1 MKIKQGLKIF
11 IFGVAALIIFG
22 GGFYYGQV
30 QAASIKGLNV
40 TKNQELDFN
49 LYWQVW
55 GLMKGSYVD
64 RESISDEDLF
74 YGSIRGMVNSLGDP
88 YSVYM
93 TPKESQEFNNDLAGT
108 FEGIGAEV
116 GIRDNIITI
125 VAPLDDM
132 PAQKAGLMAGDKIY
146 EINGEITTDFT
157 VDKAVK
163 KIRGPKGTDV
173 TLTIFREGLKESKKI
188 TITRGTI
195 VVQSVKGEFRK
206 DGLYML
212 RISSFGDDT
221 ERLFNQ
227 EVEKITELK
236 PRGIILDLR
245 NNPGGYLQGAVT
257 IASEWVDKGPIVI
270 EKYDENNLENYLP
283 EGVARLKNFP
293 TIVLINGGSASA
305 AEIVAGAL
313 KDHEKATLVGETS
326 YGKGSVQN
334 FIPLDNGSALK
345 ITIAK
350 WLTPSGE
357 SIDKAGIKPN
367 IESVMTFED
376 VEKNLD
382 PQMDTAANLLLK
394 KK

>member
-1 MKIKQGLKIF
+1 MKIKQGVKIF
-11 IFGVAALIIFG
+11 IFSVAALVIFG
-22 GGFYYGQV
+22 GGFYFGQV

-49 LYWQVW
+49 LYWKVW

-64 RESISDEDLF
+64 KQDISDQELF
-74 YGSIRGMVNSLGDP
+74 YGSIRGMVSSLGDP
-88 YSVYM
+88 YTVYM
-93 TPKESQEFNNDLAGT
+93 TPAESNEFNNDLAGT

-116 GIRDNIITI
+116 GMRDNIVTI
-125 VAPLDDM
+125 VSPLDDM
-132 PAQKAGLMAGDKIY
+132 PAKKAGLMAGDKIY
-146 EINGEITTDFT
+146 EIDGEIATDFT
-157 VDKAVK
+157 VDQAVK

-173 TLTIFREGLKESKKI
+173 TLTIFREGLKEPKKI

-195 VVQSVKGEFRK
+195 IVKSVKGELRK
-206 DGLYML
+206 DGLYMI

-221 ERLFNQ
+221 ERLFDQ
-227 EVEKITELK
+227 EVAKVIELK
-236 PRGIILDLR
+236 PKGIILDLR

-257 IASEWVDKGPIVI
+257 IASEWIDKGPIVI

-293 TIVLINGGSASA
+293 TVVLINGGSASA

-334 FIPLDNGSALK
+334 LIPLDDGSALK

-350 WLTPSGE
+350 WLTPTGE
-357 SIDKAGIKPN
+357 SIDKAGIKPS
-367 IESVMTFED
+367 IEVSMTFED
-376 VEKNLD
+376 LEKDRD
-382 PQMDTAANLLLK
+382 PQMDKAASLLLK
-394 KK
+394 K